1 MEGQLGFDLDVP
13 TVEPAAGPVRG
24 KAPTPRPAPR
34 RTISASAIAQ
44 ALGRPEPTPEQVAVI
59 EAPLEPLLVVAGAG
73 SGKTETMAARVVWLV
88 ANGLVQP
95 DEVLG
100 LTFTRKA
107 AGELAERI
115 RARLRAL
122 HRKGL
127 TPQALPVTVSTY
139 HSYAA
144 AVLGDHSLRLGIEPG
159 ARLLGEAGS
168 WQLVDE
174 LVERWDGDMTG
185 VDSARATVVD
195 AVLGLA
201 GEIAEHL
208 LDPEGIDAL
217 AEAAI
222 EQVQELPKNVGDAV
236 PGKPKTDVKQ
246 VVQRMQARRALVPLV
261 AAYQRR
267 KRELEVLDFG
277 DQVALAAQLARTVPE
292 VGEVERQ
299 RFRVVLLDEYQDTSH
314 AQVVLLQELFGGGH
328 PVIAVGDPHQSIYAW
343 RGASAGNLQRFGLD
357 FPAAD
362 GGRAATRHLSTSW
375 RNDLAILQVANELA
389 APLRHTPIWSDPDL
403 SVDVQPLAARPDAGP
418 GRVRL
423 EWHATLEDEAR
434 AIADIA
440 EFAWHDTESG
450 NDRPSVAV
458 LCRARAQF
466 PLIEAALRG
475 RGLPVEVIGLG
486 GLLHVPEIADLR
498 AALEVVHD
506 PTRGDA
512 LMRLLTGPAWRIGP
526 RDLDGLGAWARELAA
541 TWRGAGEEGRVR
553 PPADSGLKSATIQV
567 DAVDEVSVVDAI
579 DALPEPDWEGT
590 QGQGISA
597 EGRRRLERLAAVLR
611 GLRSRLALPLP
622 DLVLEAERALLLD
635 VEVAAQPNRS
645 PAAARA
651 HLDAFAD
658 VAAQFADSGDRPTLG
673 TFLGW
678 LTAAEDRE
686 RGLDTGVVEQHE
698 DAIQLLT
705 VHGSKGLEWDVVAV
719 CGLVE
724 GTFPAGHAGRAPKR
738 SKGWLGDIGAVPF
751 PLRGDAGGLP
761 QWDFRAATTQDE
773 LDVELKR
780 FMDYCGEHEVAEERR
795 LAYVAATR
803 AKDSL
808 LLTGAIWGD
817 GSTPREPSRFL
828 VEVRELLRRAEG
840 GLLPGAGE
848 AATTRERIAVGL
860 WTDQPDEGAEN
871 PRAVEG
877 RMAVWPDPLGERREV
892 VEDGAEL
899 VRLAIEALSGERRRL
914 YGTRQFIAEDG
925 RGPGGAE
932 GPDRLGGG
940 DGRGGLGADGPGGL
954 GADGPDDLTGA
965 DGPGGLDADG
975 SYGLGADGLGGLG
988 ADGPVGSGGPGAG
1001 SQGADRGL
1009 SGATAGPGQE
1019 IPETSAQGGEREGV
1033 AAQAEQAALEDGSAV
1048 EVDASE
1054 MGMSEVQVTEFG
1066 VTEVGWAPDDDWMP
1080 LDEWA
1085 PDGEFEPPP
1094 DDLGG
1099 ERTAPGAGVAGVP
1112 GVPADRSARENAYE
1126 RAGTPLNPADDS
1138 HAFGLLAPQ
1147 TTEEAAW
1154 AREVD
1159 VLLAER
1165 DAAASGE
1172 LTVRLPAHL
1181 SASRAVALAADRQG
1195 LAERLRRPMPA
1206 QPSPQ
1211 ARRGS
1216 AFHAW
1221 LERRFGAAALV
1232 DIDDLPGAGDDHED
1246 LRLETLQQNFLA
1258 SEWAERTAEAVEVS
1272 IETPVAGVA
1281 LRGRI
1286 DAVFRRPDGMWDV
1299 VDWKTGRPPTREQM
1313 PALSVQLAVY
1323 RLAWSRLQGI
1333 PVEQVSAAFFYASV
1347 GRTVR
1352 PVDILDEAALEEL
1365 LTV

>member
-1 MEGQLGFDLDVP
+1 MP
-13 TVEPAAGPVRG
+13 
-24 KAPTPRPAPR
+24 APTPPPKRRRPQADRAARSPR
-34 RTISASAIAQ
+34 KQAISAAAIAK

-88 ANGLVQP
+88 ANGLVEP

-127 TPQALPVTVSTY
+127 TPESRPVTVSTY

-144 AVLGDHSLRLGIEPG
+144 NVLGDHALRLGIEPG

-174 LVERWDGDMTG
+174 LVERWDGDMSG
-185 VDSARATVVD
+185 VDLSRTTVVD

-217 AEAAI
+217 AESALERIA
-222 EQVQELPKNVGDAV
+222 ELPKNVGDGV
-236 PGKPKTDVKQ
+236 PGKPKGEVK
-246 VVQRMQARRALVPLV
+246 VVAQRMQARRALIPLV
-261 AAYQRR
+261 AAYHRR

-277 DQVALAAQLARTVPE
+277 DQVALAAQLARTVPD
-292 VGEVERQ
+292 VGAVERQ

-357 FPAAD
+357 FPATD

-403 SVDVQPLAARPDAGP
+403 SVDVQPLAARPGAGP

-440 EFAWHDTESG
+440 EYAWVNSDE
-450 NDRPSVAV
+450 RPSVAV

-541 TWRGAGEEGRVR
+541 SWRGDKKDGKVR
-553 PPADSGLKSATIQV
+553 LPADSGLSAAHIQL
-567 DAVDEVSVVDAI
+567 DAVDDVSIVDAI
-579 DALPEPDWEGT
+579 DALPEPDWEGA
-590 QGQGISA
+590 QGQALSP
-597 EGRRRLERLAAVLR
+597 EGRRRLERLAALLR
-611 GLRSRLALPLP
+611 GLRGRLALPLP

-651 HLDAFAD
+651 HLDAFTD

-686 RGLDTGVVEQHE
+686 RGLDAGVVEQHE

-719 CGLVE
+719 CGMVE

-761 QWDFRAATTQDE
+761 QWDFRAASTQDE
-773 LDVELKR
+773 LEAELKR

-808 LLTGAIWGD
+808 LLTGAVWGD
-817 GSTPREPSRFL
+817 GSTPREPSRFM
-828 VEVRELLRRAEG
+828 VEIREMLRRAEG
-840 GLLPGAGE
+840 GLLPGMGE
-848 AATTRERIAVGL
+848 AAATTERITVGL

-877 RMAVWPDPLGERREV
+877 RTAVWSDPLGERREV

-914 YGTRQFIAEDG
+914 YGTRQFTTEDV
-925 RGPGGAE
+925 GGA
-932 GPDRLGGG
+932 RGG
-940 DGRGGLGADGPGGL
+940 D
-954 GADGPDDLTGA
+954 
-965 DGPGGLDADG
+965 
-975 SYGLGADGLGGLG
+975 
-988 ADGPVGSGGPGAG
+988 SGGPTETGEAGAP
-1001 SQGADRGL
+1001 GADQGKDAFGRVG
-1009 SGATAGPGQE
+1009 GVTAENQ
-1019 IPETSAQGGEREGV
+1019 QFDEG
-1033 AAQAEQAALEDGSAV
+1033 STV

-1054 MGMSEVQVTEFG
+1054 MGAAEIRVTEFG
-1066 VTEVGWAPDDDWMP
+1066 VTEAGWAIEDDWMP
-1080 LDEWA
+1080 LDDWA
-1085 PDGEFEPPP
+1085 PDDEFEPPP
-1094 DDLGG
+1094 DDFADQRLMPYEQGLAQTQPAG
-1099 ERTAPGAGVAGVP
+1099 AAIRPGQTSQPEQAAGPDRA
-1112 GVPADRSARENAYE
+1112 VPADQ
-1126 RAGTPLNPADDS
+1126 AGPVNPADDR
-1138 HAFGLLAPQ
+1138 HAFALLDPQ

-1154 AREVD
+1154 AREVE

-1172 LTVRLPAHL
+1172 LTVKLPTHL
-1181 SASRAVALAADRQG
+1181 SASRAVALAEDRQA
-1195 LAERLRRPMPA
+1195 LAERLRRPMPT

-1232 DIDDLPGAGDDHED
+1232 DIDDLPGAGDDHSD
-1246 LRLETLQQNFLA
+1246 AKLQTLQQNFLA
-1258 SEWAERTAEAVEVS
+1258 SEWAERTAETVEVS
-1272 IETPVAGVA
+1272 IETPVAGVV

-1286 DAVFRRPDGMWDV
+1286 DAVFRNPDGSWDV

-1323 RLAWSRLQGI
+1323 RLAWSRLQNI
-1333 PVEQVSAAFFYASV
+1333 PVEQVSAAFFYASA

-1352 PVDILDEAALEEL
+1352 PVDLLDEAALEEL
-1365 LTV
+1365 LTM